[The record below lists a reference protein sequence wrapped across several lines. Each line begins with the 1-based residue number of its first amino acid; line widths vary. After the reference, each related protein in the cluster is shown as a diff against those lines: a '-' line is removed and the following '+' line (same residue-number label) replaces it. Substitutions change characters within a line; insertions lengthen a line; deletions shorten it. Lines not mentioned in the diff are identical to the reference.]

1 MSSHILWATRISLT
15 ISCVFGPKMPKKAL
29 PATPPLPT
37 LFGTTK
43 PPLSQRLPDP
53 QSDSLPTLPMAKK
66 PPAEPIIPLDDS
78 DIPEKQDTAGGE
90 EYGAAQIDKLEGLE
104 AVRKRP
110 GMYIGDPDE
119 RGLHHCVFE
128 VLDNSIDE
136 HLAGYCTRVEVSIH
150 SDGSVSIRDNGRG
163 IPVEVHPKFKI
174 PTLELVLTNLHAGGK
189 FGQGAYKYSGGLHGV
204 GAKCVNALST
214 WFKVEV
220 MREGKVHFMSFAQGK
235 TTQPLTVLSELK
247 NKKQTG
253 TFVTF
258 LPDPEIF
265 TITVTFKFERLAGR
279 LRELAFLNPGIE
291 IVLTDERDD
300 EEHRPRSETFF
311 YKHGI
316 QEFVRQLGETRT
328 VIHPKPIVISRQ
340 REEIFVD
347 AVLQYNDSY
356 TDQILCF
363 ANSIPN
369 PDGGT
374 HLTGLRTAL
383 TRAINQYAKA
393 NNLLKEKDPAL
404 SGDDVREGLTA
415 VLSVKLPHPR
425 FESQTKVKLV
435 NTEVEGVVN
444 SSIYEGLMDHF
455 DQNPPV
461 AKKVIEKAL
470 TAARAREAARKA
482 RETVRKSAL
491 TGGGLPGKLADCSE
505 RDPSLTELYIV
516 EGDSAGGS
524 AKQGRDR
531 RFQAILPIRGKLI
544 NVQKARLDKVLQNT
558 EIQTMIT
565 AIGTGIGDGDQEG
578 AFNIEKLRYGR
589 IVIMTDADVDGS
601 HIRTLLLTFFY
612 NQMPQLIRRGHI
624 FIAQPPLYQIK
635 RKKREEYV
643 DDDVQLNRILI
654 SLGAEELKLVT
665 LPDKKEIP
673 SSQFKEILE
682 LLDRLEKSSEAIR
695 RLGGEFEAY
704 LHARSPEGTLPAYL
718 VVIRNGNDESVEYFH
733 NETELRD
740 FTAKNIDLNLFDAEP
755 SEGESSET
763 GAAVVEKV
771 AKTDKGAR
779 RRRARLVEI
788 HQSKSI
794 EKLITELAKKGFK
807 IEHYADSKT
816 PLFHIV
822 DGETTHEI
830 FAIPRILEMVK
841 EVGRRG
847 VQIKR
852 FKGLGEM
859 NAKELYETAMNPER
873 RRFLK
878 VELNDDNALEAG
890 RMFDILMGDVVE
902 PRRIFIEDNALN
914 VRNLDV

>member
-1 MSSHILWATRISLT
+1 
-15 ISCVFGPKMPKKAL
+15 
-29 PATPPLPT
+29 
-37 LFGTTK
+37 
-43 PPLSQRLPDP
+43 
-53 QSDSLPTLPMAKK
+53 MAKK
-66 PPAEPIIPLDDS
+66 EPAEPIIPLDDS

-136 HLAGYCTRVEVSIH
+136 HLAGYCSRVEVSIH

-220 MREGKVHFMSFAQGK
+220 MREGKVHFMSFSQGK

-265 TITVTFKFERLAGR
+265 TITTTFKFERLSGR

-291 IVLTDERDD
+291 IVLTEERDD
-300 EEHRPRSETFF
+300 EEHRPRSETFL

-316 QEFVRQLGETRT
+316 VEFVRQLGETRQI
-328 VIHPKPIVISRQ
+328 IHPKPIVISRQ
-340 REEIFVD
+340 RDEIFVD

-393 NNLLKEKDPAL
+393 NNILKEKDPAL

-415 VLSVKLPHPR
+415 VLSVKLPNPR

-444 SSIYEGLMDHF
+444 SSLYEGLMDHF
-455 DQNPPV
+455 DQNPAV
-461 AKKVIEKAL
+461 AKKVIDKAL

-505 RDPSLTELYIV
+505 RDPALTELYIV

-643 DDDVQLNRILI
+643 DDDIQLNRILI

-665 LPDKKEIP
+665 LPDKKEIAAAP
-673 SSQFKEILE
+673 FKEILE
-682 LLDRLEKSSEAIR
+682 LLDRLEKSSEAVR

-704 LHARSPEGTLPAYL
+704 LHARSPEGALPSFL
-718 VVIRNGNDESVEYFH
+718 VVIRHGNEESVQYFQ
-733 NETELRD
+733 NETDLRN
-740 FTAKNIDLNLFDAEP
+740 FTAANIDLNLFDTEP
-755 SEGESSET
+755 SEGENGEAGT
-763 GAAVVEKV
+763 PADRVTKA
-771 AKTDKGAR
+771 DKNAR

-794 EKLITELAKKGFK
+794 EKLIAELAKKGFK

-816 PLFHIV
+816 PLFHII
-822 DGETTHEI
+822 DGDTTHEI
-830 FAIPRILEMVK
+830 FAIPRIIEMVK

-878 VELNDDNALEAG
+878 VELNDDNALAAG